1 MFESLKLKDYT
12 MSSILIQKSHNISN
26 LELQFLVED
35 LGKDLQKKYG
45 GDYQI
50 EGKLVN
56 FIHSGVE
63 ARISFDVSVI
73 SIQVTLS
80 LMMSAF
86 KGTIEKEIN
95 SYLEKKI
102 Y

>member
-1 MFESLKLKDYT
+1 VSY
-12 MSSILIQKSHNISN
+12 ILIQKSHNMSN
-26 LELQFLVED
+26 LELQSLVEN

-50 EGKLVN
+50 EGKLMN
-56 FIHSGVE
+56 FIHSGVQV
-63 ARISFDVSVI
+63 RISLDVSI
-73 SIQVTLS
+73 IKIQVTLN

-102 Y
+102 F

>member
-1 MFESLKLKDYT
+1 M
-12 MSSILIQKSHNISN
+12 SN
-26 LELQFLVED
+26 LELQSLVEN

-50 EGKLVN
+50 EGKLMN
-56 FIHSGVE
+56 FIHSGVQV
-63 ARISFDVSVI
+63 RISLDVSI
-73 SIQVTLS
+73 IKIQVTLN

-102 Y
+102 F

>member
-1 MFESLKLKDYT
+1 
-12 MSSILIQKSHNISN
+12 MSYILIQKSHNMSN
-26 LELQFLVED
+26 LELQSLVEN

-50 EGKLVN
+50 EGKLMN
-56 FIHSGVE
+56 FIHSGVQV
-63 ARISFDVSVI
+63 RISLDVSI
-73 SIQVTLS
+73 IKIQVTLS

>member
-1 MFESLKLKDYT
+1 
-12 MSSILIQKSHNISN
+12 MSYILIQKSHNMSN
-26 LELQFLVED
+26 LELQSLVEN

-50 EGKLVN
+50 EGKLMN
-56 FIHSGVE
+56 FIHSGVQV
-63 ARISFDVSVI
+63 RISLDVSI
-73 SIQVTLS
+73 IKIQVTLN

>member
-1 MFESLKLKDYT
+1 VSY
-12 MSSILIQKSHNISN
+12 ILIQKSHNMSN
-26 LELQFLVED
+26 LELQSLVEN

-50 EGKLVN
+50 EGKLMN
-56 FIHSGVE
+56 FIHSGVQV
-63 ARISFDVSVI
+63 RISLDVSI
-73 SIQVTLS
+73 IKIQVTLN

>member
-1 MFESLKLKDYT
+1 
-12 MSSILIQKSHNISN
+12 
-26 LELQFLVED
+26 
-35 LGKDLQKKYG
+35 
-45 GDYQI
+45 
-50 EGKLVN
+50 VN

-63 ARISFDVSVI
+63 ARISFDVSAI
-73 SIQVTLS
+73 RIQVTLS

-102 Y
+102 F

>member
-1 MFESLKLKDYT
+1 M
-12 MSSILIQKSHNISN
+12 SN
-26 LELQFLVED
+26 LKLQFLVED

-63 ARISFDVSVI
+63 ARISFDASI
-73 SIQVTLS
+73 IRIQVTLS

>member
-1 MFESLKLKDYT
+1 M
-12 MSSILIQKSHNISN
+12 SN
-26 LELQFLVED
+26 LELQSLVEN

-50 EGKLVN
+50 EGKLMN
-56 FIHSGVE
+56 FIHSGVQV
-63 ARISFDVSVI
+63 RISLDVSI
-73 SIQVTLS
+73 IKIQVTLN

>member
-1 MFESLKLKDYT
+1 
-12 MSSILIQKSHNISN
+12 MSYILIQKSHNMSN
-26 LELQFLVED
+26 LELQSLVEN

-50 EGKLVN
+50 EGKLMN
-56 FIHSGVE
+56 FINSGVQV
-63 ARISFDVSVI
+63 RISLDVSI
-73 SIQVTLS
+73 IKIQVTLN

>member
-1 MFESLKLKDYT
+1 
-12 MSSILIQKSHNISN
+12 MSSILIQKSHNMSN

-50 EGKLVN
+50 EDKLVK
-56 FIHSGVE
+56 FSYSGVE
-63 ARISFDVSVI
+63 ARISFDESAVK
-73 SIQVTLS
+73 IQVTLG

-86 KGTIEKEIN
+86 KGLIEKEIN
-95 SYLEKKI
+95 LHLNKKI
-102 Y
+102 S